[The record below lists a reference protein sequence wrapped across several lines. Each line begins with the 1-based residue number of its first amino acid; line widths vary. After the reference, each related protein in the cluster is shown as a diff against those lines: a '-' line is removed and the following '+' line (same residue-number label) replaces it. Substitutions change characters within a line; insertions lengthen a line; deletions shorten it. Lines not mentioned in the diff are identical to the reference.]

1 MARLW
6 GNCTLSE
13 VREWK
18 YLKGEMKNGIHDAQR
33 SSFILANN
41 SIADSCRRSSP
52 LAIFFYE
59 LAKFRFFLGFSID
72 WKFLF
77 VGTIRC
83 FILLLVDS
91 ILTEEKWNLNELTIC
106 YPLSTVKLPVTR
118 LIGSVKTMLN
128 ETETQ

>member
-18 YLKGEMKNGIHDAQR
+18 YLKGGMKNGIHDAQR

-59 LAKFRFFLGFSID
+59 PAKFRSFLGFSID
-72 WKFLF
+72 SSSIGNFF
-77 VGTIRC
+77 VRTIRC
-83 FILLLVDS
+83 FILLLVDC
-91 ILTEEKWNLNELTIC
+91 IFTEVTLEKLERNGT
-106 YPLSTVKLPVTR
+106 
-118 LIGSVKTMLN
+118 
-128 ETETQ
+128 